1 MLKISEC
8 AFNSDLIQEKTL
20 QLLPYA
26 DFKGIDGRPTTET
39 PHLNSWKI
47 NGVIAE
53 KIIQAAKNVA
63 LKIPIDWEHSTE
75 KKAPNGEYSPAA
87 GFFKR
92 MEWREGQG
100 LFAVDVDWTEKA
112 LNDIKQKHYKY
123 ISPVFSFHTSSGEIA
138 RIKSVGLTNN
148 PNLIMNELSLNQAQ
162 PTYHLLPNSLD
173 SLNTE
178 EKRIA
183 DLFGN
188 DYQDVINQKIEDHA
202 TADQRQAENSA
213 SDNPYALNTEE
224 KRIADLFGNDYQ
236 DVINQKIE
244 NYEN

>member
-1 MLKISEC
+1 MLKKSEC
-8 AFNSDLIQEKTL
+8 AFNSEPIQGKTL

-53 KIIQAAKNVA
+53 KIIQAANNVA

-92 MEWREGQG
+92 MEWRE
-100 LFAVDVDWTEKA
+100 FAVDVEWTEKA
-112 LNDIKQKHYKY
+112 LNDINQKYYKY
-123 ISPVFSFHTSSGEIA
+123 ISPVFLFHTSSGEIA

-148 PNLIMNELSLNQAQ
+148 PNLIMSELSLNQAQ
-162 PTYHLLPNSLD
+162 PIDHLLPDSLYT
-173 SLNTE
+173 LNTE

-188 DYQDVINQKIEDHA
+188 NYQDIINQKIEDHT
-202 TADQRQAENSA
+202 TADQQQAENSA
-213 SDNPYALNTEE
+213 SNPYALNTEE
-224 KRIADLFGNDYQ
+224 KCIADLFGNDYQ
-236 DVINQKIE
+236 DIINQKIE
-244 NYEN
+244 NYGN